1 MSDLSTQGPEPVP
14 PQAWYF
20 VLTLIGILAVLIVGW
35 IIKEL

>member
-1 MSDLSTQGPEPVP
+1 MSESSTQGPEPVP

-20 VLTLIGILAVLIVGW
+20 VLTLIGILAALIAGW